1 MSIHKNSTAAYR
13 KDFWWQKLEN
23 FEQQNKAVLDL
34 YVWTVVLEKIPKSP
48 LDSEKTKPVNP
59 EGNQPWIFIG
69 RTCAKTETPI
79 LWPADAESWLIWKDP
94 DAGKDWG
101 WEEKWVTEDEMVGWH
116 HQLDGHEFEQA
127 PWVGGVQGGLECC
140 SPWGPKER
148 HDWVTGLTYWQGI
161 TSLNLSWCS
170 GCSCLWGSGGKS
182 TSKFSHSRQKS
193 VSCSCRTEVS
203 NSLIALVWGLVLA
216 VSSCLSPI
224 QFKTGVSAFF

>member
-101 WEEKWVTEDEMVGWH
+101 QEEKGTTEDEMVGWH
-116 HQLDGHEFEQA
+116 HWLNGRGFEQTL
-127 PWVGGVQGGLECC
+127 GDNKGQGSPTCC
-140 SPWGPKER
+140 S
-148 HDWVTGLTYWQGI
+148 
-161 TSLNLSWCS
+161 
-170 GCSCLWGSGGKS
+170 LWGHKESGMTEWLNNNKVKVKSLSRVWLLGPHGLQPTRLLHPWDFPGKS
-182 TSKFSHSRQKS
+182 TGVGCH
-193 VSCSCRTEVS
+193 
-203 NSLIALVWGLVLA
+203 
-216 VSSCLSPI
+216 CLLRLNYNPKCKI
-224 QFKTGVSAFF
+224 NTLWIHTDE